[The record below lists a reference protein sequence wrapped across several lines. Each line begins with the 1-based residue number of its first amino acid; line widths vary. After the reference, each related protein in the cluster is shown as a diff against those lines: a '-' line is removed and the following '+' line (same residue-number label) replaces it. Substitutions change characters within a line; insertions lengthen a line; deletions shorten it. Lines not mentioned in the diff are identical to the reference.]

1 MDSVK
6 ENENFKKKRKRL
18 FIIIGIVA
26 ICLLVYKINK
36 SRGFKDPFEDVDDLI
51 QNSTTVTAKKE
62 ENDSFYEKIEEDYNN
77 GKLSDDQYILQ
88 YAYLLFDSDKIDSKY
103 KSLDYSSYDFTA
115 FIEKYKGMY
124 TKLDDETKKYIFKKL
139 TLEGVK
145 WGVDEDPEI
154 ENMSSSNSDYEVKFM
169 TNDSDIAVLDSVKL
183 SKNGNFLIYYTTSGR
198 SAITDSEANKI
209 ANSLEDNVSGYKSKF
224 DLDYKYDIQYDWI
237 SAGALSRCPLGSPK
251 SKACSL
257 LKKNGID
264 LKYIDTAMPVYVID
278 APSDLGGFYAPYFTG
293 IEQIFVEATS
303 LFEDLNIGLDSA
315 AVTYAFP
322 FFVVNSKLED
332 FDDFKIIGAHELFHH
347 YQHYIC
353 GNGKYGDC
361 VSGNFT
367 VEAGANFASVNV
379 NNINRIDT
387 AINGH
392 SACFSREIET
402 SLNKS
407 CEGYGG
413 YVFLYNYS
421 NIVENGNKYIL
432 ESLKHENALYYLSDN
447 SSGKYKDV
455 LIDTAIKNLTLDY
468 SNKLIVP
475 HKDGNIVYPSAH
487 KTIGYSNAKLSNSIN
502 YSSMH
507 YYYIEPKKYNEKAQ
521 ISFSGSSSDLTLL
534 LFVKEGSSYKHLY
547 TQTLNGEFTIL
558 VDDFNN
564 FDEVAFA
571 LVNSKTNETLRY
583 YYELDNNG
591 TKVPTVTAESL
602 NLKKI
607 ERNIN
612 DFNSFSCYQV
622 EDNSSYNV
630 VTQIKLSFS
639 KKDKIND
646 MYYKGTIRL
655 KNYDAND
662 PAYKTAKNIVS
673 GVFRLMQIAYK
684 EQFKYFKVIT
694 EEQDDRYMITFKI
707 TKNYYDALNNS
718 LKIKGQTKYDIIRE
732 IEAEGFT
739 CNYSK

>member
-1 MDSVK
+1 MNDVK

-18 FIIIGIVA
+18 FIILGIVA
-26 ICLLVYKINK
+26 VCLLIFKINK
-36 SRGFKDPFEDVDDLI
+36 SKGFKDPFEDVDDLI

-62 ENDSFYEKIEEDYNN
+62 EKDSFSEKIEEDYKS

-88 YAYLLFDSDKIDSKY
+88 YAYLLFDSDKVDSKY
-103 KSLDYSSYDFTA
+103 KSLDYSSYDFTT

-124 TKLDDETKKYIFKKL
+124 TKLDDETKKYIFNKL
-139 TLEGVK
+139 TLDGVK
-145 WGVDEDPEI
+145 WGVEEDPEI
-154 ENMSSSNSDYEVKFM
+154 ENMSSSNSDYEVRFM
-169 TNDSDIAVLDSVKL
+169 TNDSDIAVLDHVKL

-198 SAITDSEANKI
+198 SAITDNEANKI
-209 ANSLEDNVSGYKSKF
+209 ANSLEENVSGYKSKF
-224 DLDYKYDIQYDWI
+224 NLDYKYDIQYDWI

-303 LFEDLNIGLDSA
+303 LFEDLNVGLDSA
-315 AVTYAFP
+315 IATYAFP

-332 FDDFKIIGAHELFHH
+332 FDDFKVIGAHELFHH
-347 YQHYIC
+347 YQHYVC

-361 VSGNFT
+361 KSGSFT
-367 VEAGANFASVNV
+367 VEAGANFASVSV

-392 SACFSREIET
+392 SACFSRRIET
-402 SLNKS
+402 SLNNS

-421 NIVENGNKYIL
+421 NIVDNGSKHIL
-432 ESLKHENALYYLSDN
+432 ESLKYDNALYYLSDN

-455 LIDTAIKNLTLDY
+455 LVDTAIKNLTLDY
-468 SNKLIVP
+468 SNKLVVP
-475 HKDGNIVYPSAH
+475 YEDGNIVYPSAH
-487 KTIGYSNAKLSNSIN
+487 NTIGYNNTKLSNSLN

-507 YYYIEPKKYNEKAQ
+507 YYYIEPKKYGERAQ

-607 ERNIN
+607 ERKID
-612 DFNSFSCYQV
+612 DFSSFSCYKV
-622 EDNSSYNV
+622 EDNSSHSV

-646 MYYKGTIRL
+646 MYFKGTIRL

-673 GVFRLMQIAYK
+673 GLFKLMQIAYE
-684 EQFKYFKVIT
+684 EQFKYFKVMT

-718 LKIKGQTKYDIIRE
+718 LKINGQTKYDIVRE